1 MAQPPIL
8 SLTNVKL
15 TLGAETLFRDVTLKV
30 GARERWVLVGRNGSG
45 KSTLLQIMAGL
56 KEADGGE
63 VFLQPGIRAAYLPQ
77 EPDLTAFATLRD
89 YVLSGLHEDE
99 QHLAYRADIL
109 LSAVKLDPD
118 QATVGL
124 SGGEARRAA
133 VAYTLMPEPDLLL
146 LDEPTNHMD
155 IDTIA
160 WLEEELRSSRAA
172 IVMISHDRAFLR
184 ALSNGVFWLDRG
196 QVQRLEKGFEH
207 FDAWAEQL
215 AAEES
220 ERLRKLD
227 KLIKEETVW
236 SVQGI
241 SARRTRNQGRL
252 RRLYALR
259 DERRQVVQ
267 NQGLVSTRADSGEAS
282 GKRVIEAKNISK
294 AYGDRVLIKDF
305 SLRVMRG
312 DRVGIIGPNG
322 AGKSTLVKMLI
333 GELEPDSGTIT
344 RGTNLTPTVIDQ
356 RRSALQPDRSIWD
369 SLADMGGDQILVRG
383 QPRHVVSYMRDFLFS
398 EAQARA
404 PVGALSGGERNRLL
418 LAKALASPTN
428 LLVLDEPTNDLDM
441 ETLDLLQ
448 EVLSDYDGTLI
459 LVSHDRD
466 FVDRIVTSTILL
478 DGQGGAQEY
487 PGGYSDAIHLRGL
500 SQGQEKAAKGTKTG
514 DKTAKKAAE
523 KSGGSAASSAK
534 PKPTKKLTYAEQ
546 IRLNKLPDMIEAKTD
561 EIAELEAALSAPDL
575 YTKQPDKFGQITKD
589 LDAARAALEAL
600 EEDWLAL
607 EEKREGA

>member
-8 SLTNVKL
+8 SLTNVQL
-15 TLGAETLFRDVTLKV
+15 TLGADALFRDVTLKV

-77 EPDLTAFATLRD
+77 EPDLTTYATLRD
-89 YVLSGLHEDE
+89 YVISGLRDDE
-99 QHLAYRADIL
+99 QHLAYRADL
-109 LSAVKLDPD
+109 LLAAVKLDPD
-118 QATVGL
+118 QATAGL

-160 WLEEELRSSRAA
+160 WLEDELRGSRAA

-184 ALSNGVFWLDRG
+184 ALSSGVFWLDRG
-196 QVQRLEKGFEH
+196 QVQRLDKGFEH

-215 AAEES
+215 ASEDA

-252 RRLYALR
+252 RRLHALR
-259 DERRQVVQ
+259 DARRQVVQ
-267 NQGLVSTRADSGEAS
+267 QQGLMATKADSGEAS
-282 GKRVIEAKNISK
+282 GKRVIEAIGVSK
-294 AYGDRVLIKDF
+294 SYGDRCLIKEF
-305 SLRVMRG
+305 SLRIMRG

-333 GELEPDSGTIT
+333 GELEPDSGSIQ

-356 RRSALQPDRSIWD
+356 RRSTLKDDRSIWD
-369 SLADMGGDQILVRG
+369 TLADMGGDQILVRG
-383 QPRHVVSYMRDFLFS
+383 QPRHVVSYMRDFLFQES
-398 EAQARA
+398 QARA

-466 FVDRIVTSTILL
+466 FVDRVVTSTVLL

-487 PGGYSDAIHLRGL
+487 PGGYSDAIHLRSL
-500 SQGQEKAAKGTKTG
+500 SETKPKAASKPEA
-514 DKTAKKAAE
+514 KTAPA
-523 KSGGSAASSAK
+523 KSPAKSPAK
-534 PKPTKKLTYAEQ
+534 PSVKPKASKKLTYAEE
-546 IRLNKLPDMIEAKTD
+546 IRLQKLPDMIEAKTE
-561 EIAELEAALSAPDL
+561 EIATLEAALSAPDL
-575 YTKQPDKFGQITKD
+575 YAKNADKFNRISKD

-600 EEDWLAL
+600 EEDWLTL
-607 EEKREGA
+607 EEKAEG

>member
-8 SLTNVKL
+8 SLTNVQL
-15 TLGAETLFRDVTLKV
+15 TLGADALFRDVTLKV

-45 KSTLLQIMAGL
+45 KSTLLQIMAGF

-89 YVLSGLHEDE
+89 YVVSGLREDE
-99 QHLAYRADIL
+99 QHLAYRADL
-109 LSAVKLDPD
+109 LLDAVKLDPE
-118 QATVGL
+118 QATAGL

-160 WLEEELRSSRAA
+160 WLEEELRGSRAA

-184 ALSNGVFWLDRG
+184 ALSKGVFWLNRG
-196 QVQRLEKGFEH
+196 QVQRLDKGFEH

-215 AAEES
+215 AAEDA

-259 DERRQVVQ
+259 DERRQVAQ
-267 NQGLVSTRADSGEAS
+267 QQGLVSTKAESGEAS
-282 GKRVIEAKNISK
+282 GKRVIEAKAISK
-294 AYGDRVLIKDF
+294 SYGERCLIKDF
-305 SLRVMRG
+305 SMRIMRG

-333 GELEPDSGTIT
+333 GELEPDSGSIT
-344 RGTNLTPTVIDQ
+344 LGTNLTPTVIDQ
-356 RRSALQPDRSIWD
+356 RRSALKDDRSIWD
-369 SLADMGGDQILVRG
+369 TLADMGGDQILVRG
-383 QPRHVVSYMRDFLFS
+383 QPRHVVSYMRDFLFN

-466 FVDRIVTSTILL
+466 FVDRIVTSTVLL

-487 PGGYSDAIHLRGL
+487 PGGYSDAIHLRSL
-500 SQGQEKAAKGTKTG
+500 SAL
-514 DKTAKKAAE
+514 D
-523 KSGGSAASSAK
+523 AK
-534 PKPTKKLTYAEQ
+534 PKASKQEAKAAPTTSPAKPKAAKKLTYAEE
-546 IRLNKLPDMIEAKTD
+546 IRLQKLPGQIEAKT
-561 EIAELEAALSAPDL
+561 EEVAALEAALSAPDL
-575 YTKQPDKFGQITKD
+575 YAKNADKFSRVTKD

-600 EEDWLAL
+600 EEDWLTL
-607 EEKREGA
+607 EEKAEG

>member
-89 YVLSGLHEDE
+89 YVLSGLNEDE

-109 LSAVKLDPD
+109 LNAVKLDPD
-118 QATVGL
+118 QATAGL

-155 IDTIA
+155 IDTIG
-160 WLEEELRSSRAA
+160 WLEEELRGSRAA

-196 QVQRLEKGFEH
+196 QIQRLDKGFEH

-294 AYGDRVLIKDF
+294 AYGDRVLLKDF

-333 GELEPDSGTIT
+333 GELEPDTGSIT

-356 RRSALQPDRSIWD
+356 RRSALQADRSIWD
-369 SLADMGGDQILVRG
+369 TLADMGGDQILVRG

-466 FVDRIVTSTILL
+466 FVDRVVTSTILM

-500 SQGQEKAAKGTKTG
+500 SGGQAKAGKAAKANEKAAKKT
-514 DKTAKKAAE
+514 AE
-523 KSGGSAASSAK
+523 KSGGSAAQSAK
-534 PKPTKKLTYAEQ
+534 PKPSKKLTYAEQ
-546 IRLNKLPDMIEAKTD
+546 IRLDKLPDMIEDKTND
-561 EIAELEAALSAPDL
+561 IASLERELSAPDL
-575 YTKQPDKFGQITKD
+575 YSKKPEKFHQITKD
-589 LDAARAALEAL
+589 LDGARAELEAM

-607 EEKREGA
+607 EEKREGR